1 VIFAEAAAVLTIVL
15 AGPAGTEARPAPPP
29 GVMVVRRQIII
40 RSVRLRPAAP
50 EQPMTRI
57 EWHEGRGARCL
68 PARAIVGAS
77 QFGQSSVDLMMRNGN
92 RIRARLG
99 SSCPALDYYS
109 GFYIT
114 PGEDGF
120 VCAGRET
127 IRSRAGGQCEIDMF
141 RLLRPVAKD

>member
-1 VIFAEAAAVLTIVL
+1 MRFGI
-15 AGPAGTEARPAPPP
+15 RPKRELPR
-29 GVMVVRRQIII
+29 VTVVVPVYDVER
-40 RSVRLRPAAP
+40 
-50 EQPMTRI
+50 
-57 EWHEGRGARCL
+57 WL
-68 PARAIVGAS
+68 PASLDSVL
-77 QFGQSSVDLMMRNGN
+77 GQSSVDLMMRNGN